1 MTATLDQLR
10 EEYDRL
16 TMQAE
21 VSALQKLVQGEQLA
35 SRLVE
40 SDQWGDLVNRR
51 EYLFDTPGWGR
62 GQYDYRITS
71 PDDRKRGKCTP
82 FFENEQDLANIR
94 GIGRYLATATDV
106 ALGAIETLINYTI
119 GNGFTYEAEP
129 LDEKNPNEPLT
140 KAVQTALDEILE
152 ANHWEGEQE
161 AEAFWRVPRDG
172 EAILWVQ
179 DEGGMPLVR
188 TIEPDYLTEPA
199 STSRLEDYLGT
210 GGYDWSFGIATMP
223 GRHDRPY
230 GYFVQWEGSASDWD
244 VAPAH
249 EVVHIKANVDRGV
262 KRGISDFY
270 GPYLT
275 IERAGKL
282 LGNTLQGAAIQATI
296 AYIREHASGTTS
308 DQIQSFRNS
317 KATHTAQVPL
327 QAGGTRTVYGEK
339 FSGGR
344 VIDTLGQK
352 YHAGP
357 LGQPAHRLYVEVMQ
371 AALRI
376 VGARWS
382 MPEYMISG
390 DASNANYASTLV
402 SGSPFVR
409 ATERRQGKF
418 KGEFSRLMWIALG
431 HLTRRRRFRQF
442 GIHTILELKQQVQ
455 LKVEAPAVAI
465 ENKVDEEIVRKI
477 RKEAHILSGRTWAG
491 QVGLDYDIEQANILE
506 EPQPILPMPGQP
518 GQPGGQQPQQGQGDD
533 PAGIGRPQRSADGGA
548 RPDLRRSAVAAAL
561 ESGQPAAQANAGPKK
576 SLWESVGD
584 CGANAPGG
592 GGFQHGN
599 DCAGEGGGGVASKTK
614 TTQRGQQVLS
624 ELLSKVKEIGGKTVK
639 VPDASAP
646 DFDKRQ
652 WNVDRFGGAS
662 YGFRTSGGTGY
673 QILVSYDESFGNA
686 DVDSHYLQFVDEKEG
701 FKITGAGKAHEVFS
715 SVVPAVVSY
724 AQIKKPTVMSFT
736 AAEPSRQRLYDRL
749 VKTSISVMPE
759 YQAAMRDS
767 HKGREY
773 IVFRRDASE
782 KLKLAGLATMSESVG
797 PAWIPISPEF
807 DETWATP
814 DGWDEDDEQCD
825 DCENKEPTPARQSAV
840 AAALESVRTT
850 DEARAII
857 ESLKE

>member
-1 MTATLDQLR
+1 MATSLDALR
-10 EEYDRL
+10 EQYDEL
-16 TMQAE
+16 TMRAE
-21 VSALQKLVQGEQLA
+21 VAALKKLVEGHEMA
-35 SRLVE
+35 GRLVE

-94 GIGRYLATATDV
+94 GIGRYLAGATEI
-106 ALGAIETLINYTI
+106 AIGAVETLLNYTC
-119 GNGFTYEAEP
+119 GNGLTYEAEP
-129 LDEKNPNEPLT
+129 LEENPGEDASRSPDDPQNAAARQHKSRTDRLVKE
-140 KAVQTALDEILE
+140 VQVALDEILE
-152 ANHWEGEQE
+152 ANRWEGDQE
-161 AEAFWRVPRDG
+161 AEVMLRAIRDG
-172 EAILWVQ
+172 ESILWVQ

-199 STSRLEDYLGT
+199 STSRLEDYLGC

-230 GYFVQWEGSASDWD
+230 AYFVQWEGSASDWD

-296 AYIREHASGTTS
+296 AYIKEHAGGTNTDAITS
-308 DQIQSFRNS
+308 HRNTR
-317 KATHTAQVPL
+317 ATHTGQVQTPT
-327 QAGGTRTVYGEK
+327 GVKTIYGEK
-339 FSGGR
+339 FTPGR
-344 VIDTLGQK
+344 VIDTVGTK

-357 LGQPAHRLYVEVMQ
+357 LGQPAHRMYVEVMQ

-431 HLTRRRRFRQF
+431 HLVRRGRFRQF
-442 GIHTILELKQQVQ
+442 GIHTLAELKQQVQ

-465 ENKVDEEIVRKI
+465 AD
-477 RKEAHILSGRTWAG
+477 KEAEETIRETRHRNGILSKRTWAG
-491 QVGLDYDIEQANILE
+491 QVDLDYDIEQANILE
-506 EPQPILPMPGQP
+506 EPQPVQALLPDGTPNPAAQQGNGQP
-518 GQPGGQQPQQGQGDD
+518 GKPANGQPPQQGGTCPECEDD
-533 PAGIGRPQRSADGGA
+533 EDPLGLLGVMESA
-548 RPDLRRSAVAAAL
+548 
-561 ESGQPAAQANAGPKK
+561 
-576 SLWESVGD
+576 GD

-592 GGFQHGN
+592 GGFQPGN
-599 DCAGEGGGGVASKTK
+599 DCAGDGSGGGSDGRGSKLTPDEAMKSPTFQKWFAGSKVTDAKGKPIVVYHGTNADFQEFDPKFLKSKT
-614 TTQRGQQVLS
+614 
-624 ELLSKVKEIGGKTVK
+624 EIKG
-639 VPDASAP
+639 
-646 DFDKRQ
+646 FF
-652 WNVDRFGGAS
+652 FGTNKNLAA
-662 YGFRTSGGTGY
+662 
-673 QILVSYDESFGNA
+673 SFGSKNVIA
-686 DVDSHYLQFVDEKEG
+686 AFVNIQNPAT
-701 FKITGAGKAHEVFS
+701 FKQVTEIAKTGVKAPQIAAALMKKGYDGIYDPSRNLVVAFS
-715 SVVPAVVSY
+715 PS
-724 AQIKKPTVMSFT
+724 QIK
-736 AAEPSRQRLYDRL
+736 AAEGN
-749 VKTSISVMPE
+749 
-759 YQAAMRDS
+759 
-767 HKGREY
+767 KGS
-773 IVFRRDASE
+773 FDAKSKNIFE
-782 KLKLAGLATMSESVG
+782 
-797 PAWIPISPEF
+797 
-807 DETWATP
+807 
-814 DGWDEDDEQCD
+814 
-825 DCENKEPTPARQSAV
+825 ARQSAV